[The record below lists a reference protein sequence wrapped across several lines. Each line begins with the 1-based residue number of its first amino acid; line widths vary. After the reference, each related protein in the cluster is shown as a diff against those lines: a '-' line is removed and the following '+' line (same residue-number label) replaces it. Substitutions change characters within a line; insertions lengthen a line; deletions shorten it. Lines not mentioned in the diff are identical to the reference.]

1 MAEIAKSTD
10 LTKLEGDPGTR
21 ADVGNIP
28 IEGFEF
34 RGWVK
39 QHRAEAGVELRTR
52 TLARSTLGTAIA
64 TVLLVMGGC
73 TAAGV
78 LAAIGAPVWVACC
91 GLLVPASFF
100 LCLRGTR
107 GRRAKHQADN
117 AELDGKDGGES

>member
-10 LTKLEGDPGTR
+10 LTKLEGDPGAR
-21 ADVGNIP
+21 ADVGHIP

-39 QHRAEAGVELRTR
+39 QQRAEAGVELRTR
-52 TLARSTLGTAIA
+52 TFPRSTLGNAIA

-73 TAAGV
+73 TATGV

-91 GLLVPASFF
+91 GLLAPASFF
-100 LCLRGTR
+100 LCLRGTG

-117 AELDGKDGGES
+117 AE